1 MRLNPPPRQRSQ
13 AVRRRAERLAL
24 AVVENHGAPI
34 SLREVALALGWSPQR
49 AARVLL
55 RLATAGEVSR
65 EVVEF
70 KDTNYRPRQ
79 RVIYR
84 PCPKIP
90 LDLPAWLNPIV
101 HEDIRGARR
110 VEGRYR

>member
-13 AVRRRAERLAL
+13 VVRQQAERQAL
-24 AVVENHGAPI
+24 AVVEKHGAPVSI
-34 SLREVALALGWSPQR
+34 RDVARALGWSHQR
-49 AARVLL
+49 AGRVLL
-55 RLATAGEVSR
+55 RLAAAGEVSR
-65 EVVEF
+65 EIIEF
-70 KDTNYRPRQ
+70 KDARYRPRQ